1 VKLFQIEEPEG
12 GPTDSG
18 APGAAIGIDAGDAD
32 VEVAISVGGNA
43 VVLTDREG
51 FEQALAV
58 PDLDAPPHEWVEL
71 FARAR
76 VRAERAIAR
85 PVTHAVI
92 AFAAAPDEAARI
104 WLTNAAEEAGLAV
117 LRLAAAAELQSG
129 AASAVA
135 LAAALLAEDLA
146 PPPEPGAAP
155 IADIT

>member
-32 VEVAISVGGNA
+32 VEIAISVGGNA

-58 PDLDAPPHEWVEL
+58 PDLDAPAQEWVEL